1 MLRAQLREPARE
13 VQKGEFASRNEKQ
26 LLVAAAK
33 AALCQ
38 ARSGELRAVSCDLH
52 QGVLTLR
59 GQVPSYYLKQVAQ
72 EVIRAMAPGEQVK
85 NHLHVVASANG
96 GLRLRS

>member
-1 MLRAQLREPARE
+1 MLRAQFREPARE
-13 VQKGEFASRNEKQ
+13 VQKGEFTSRNEKQ

-38 ARSGELRAVSCDLH
+38 TRSGELRAVSCDLH

-72 EVIRAMAPGEQVK
+72 EVIRAMPCYLGCGRQAGVRREVS
-85 NHLHVVASANG
+85 HDGRA
-96 GLRLRS
+96 